1 MKQMSMLRLEFE
13 HRWNAL
19 AHELRLD
26 FEDLADAEDR
36 DGEDAAWHRW
46 ISRFESL
53 LTDTFWDVF
62 EEAKRSL
69 EPKPPEFAYKAV
81 RDWCLAAN
89 DTHGRIL
96 IELECRSEFWEDYLR
111 DLEGA
116 VASEISPT
124 DMVYRP
130 QTALCLETIGGLPP
144 RSRELR
150 KLLSQIHPYLT
161 KAMKNI
167 LAQEGCATLQEAV
180 ENFPV
185 LRGLKEDELQRFR
198 GSSSVTEN
206 TASKELLNA
215 RLRTVIGEG
224 TVDRYFR
231 PKEHSPR

>member
-1 MKQMSMLRLEFE
+1 MKQMAMLRLK
-13 HRWNAL
+13 
-19 AHELRLD
+19 
-26 FEDLADAEDR
+26 FEDQWNLLADNVPEEGDSWS
-36 DGEDAAWHRW
+36 GWL
-46 ISRFESL
+46 SRFESL
-53 LTDTFWDVF
+53 LIDTFWDVF
-62 EEAKRSL
+62 DEAKRSL
-69 EPKPPEFAYKAV
+69 EPKPPEFAYKTV

-89 DTHGRIL
+89 DTRGRIL
-96 IELECRSEFWEDYLR
+96 IEVENRLVDWEDYLH
-111 DLEGA
+111 DLEPG
-116 VASEISPT
+116 VASEIPPT
-124 DMVYRP
+124 DMVYKP
-130 QTALCLETIGGLPP
+130 QSTLCLDTIAGLPP
-144 RSRELR
+144 RSRDLR
-150 KLLSQIHPYLT
+150 KVLSQIHPYLT

-231 PKEHSPR
+231 PREFSPR